1 MTHHFFHLYLDM
13 RNLTIILWISKLQNK
28 KKPNFEEVSTKV
40 KRVIKK
46 QRLKPEA
53 IEESIQWARKHK

>member
-1 MTHHFFHLYLDM
+1 
-13 RNLTIILWISKLQNK
+13 LQNK